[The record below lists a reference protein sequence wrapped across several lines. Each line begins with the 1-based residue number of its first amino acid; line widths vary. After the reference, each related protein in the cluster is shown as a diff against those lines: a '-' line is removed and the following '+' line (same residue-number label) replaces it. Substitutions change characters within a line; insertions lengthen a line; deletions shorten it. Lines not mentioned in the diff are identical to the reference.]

1 MGWERNKMFTDIVK
15 RILKADKI
23 LIIPHIMPDGDTI
36 GSSIALKLAL
46 QTMGKIACVHNID
59 PLPEDISFIGTE
71 YLADATDFIASADL
85 AISIDA
91 SDKNRLSIPFEAI
104 SELDIINID
113 HHRTNDN
120 YGVLNLV
127 VPDAAATGEIIYSL
141 IQYMGIEITK
151 EMAESLYIAIAT
163 DTGRFLYSNTS
174 SETMKIVANLLD
186 KGIDIDS
193 LNIQL
198 YQNQSFNKVMFESE
212 AILSMK
218 LYYANQVSMICI
230 KKSSFEKNGVN
241 HTASDGIVE
250 RARNISGVNISLL
263 LKEVG
268 DTVKVSMRS
277 KGDYDVSKIAEVF
290 NGGGHKNAAGFVTQF
305 PMEKISRLLIKEVGT
320 QNDF

>member
-1 MGWERNKMFTDIVK
+1 MDWERAKMFTDIVK
-15 RILKADKI
+15 RIQNAKKI

-46 QTMGKIACVHNID
+46 QNMGKIACVHNID
-59 PLPEDISFIGTE
+59 PLPDDISFIGTE
-71 YLADATDFIASADL
+71 YLADATDFVASADL
-85 AISIDA
+85 AISVDA

-104 SELDIINID
+104 SGLDIINID

-120 YGVLNLV
+120 YGFLNIV
-127 VPDAAATGEIIYSL
+127 VPNAAATGEIIYRL
-141 IQYMGIEITK
+141 IQFMGIKITR

-174 SETMKIVANLLD
+174 SETMKIVADLLE
-186 KGIDIDS
+186 KGIDIDN

-212 AILSMK
+212 ALLSMK
-218 LYYANQVSMICI
+218 LYYANHVSMICL
-230 KKSSFEKNGVN
+230 KKSLFEKHGVN

-250 RARNISGVNISLL
+250 RARNICGVNISLL
-263 LKEVG
+263 LKEVQ

-277 KGDYDVSKIAEVF
+277 KSDFDVSKIAEVF
-290 NGGGHKNAAGFVTQF
+290 GGGGHRNAAGFVTQYT
-305 PMEKISRLLIKEVGT
+305 MEKISKLLIEEVGT